1 MAGSA
6 SPIQELRTS
15 LEKSRWQL
23 HDSLLRLED
32 SLWQDVH
39 GAPAFTREPVDTPQ
53 APVSV
58 PIRHLPPGKAARM
71 MSVALMAGLAAGL
84 SWSRRKR

>member
-23 HDSLLRLED
+23 HDGLIRLE
-32 SLWQDVH
+32 SGL
-39 GAPAFTREPVDTPQ
+39 GLEGEAAPPTRD
-53 APVSV
+53 
-58 PIRHLPPGKAARM
+58 LPEAQEGRM
-71 MSVALMAGLAAGL
+71 MLAALIAGLAAGL
-84 SWSRRKR
+84 FWFRSKR